1 MTEEQPLE
9 VCLGPNGSWFW
20 CNDHRC
26 KRFLHLPV
34 LEAAIKSRLDEAPG
48 TLKWVTM
55 GKTSGVALFKDG
67 VSIHLRL
74 FCDDFELTFKDT
86 IVLEISQ
93 CTYRFDQ
100 GDEKRR
106 QGH

>member
-1 MTEEQPLE
+1 MTKEQPLE

-20 CNDHRC
+20 CNNHKC
-26 KRFLHLPV
+26 KRFFHLPV
-34 LEAAIKSRLDEAPG
+34 LEAAIQSRLDEAPG

-74 FCDDFELTFKDT
+74 FLWRFQVNIQGCDSFGNLTMHLQ
-86 IVLEISQ
+86 V
-93 CTYRFDQ
+93 
-100 GDEKRR
+100 
-106 QGH
+106 